1 MAEEK
6 KHAGHAHHAKPV
18 KPVRPAGED
27 KEFQHLVRVFN
38 TDLKGEKQVLFAL
51 TKIKGVSI
59 MLSNAICRKANV
71 PLAKKAGYL
80 SPAEVKALEGVVSD
94 PLKAGLPEWMANRR
108 KDYET
113 GEDKHILAG
122 NLDFTREMDIKRMK
136 KTKSY
141 VGLRHQWGLPV
152 RGQKTKSNF
161 RRNKGKG
168 SLGVQK
174 KKGKAGRV

>member
-1 MAEEK
+1 MAETEK
-6 KHAGHAHHAKPV
+6 KKMN
-18 KPVRPAGED
+18 PADD
-27 KEFQHLVRVFN
+27 KEFKHLVRIAN
-38 TDLKGEKQVLFAL
+38 TDVKGSKQVLYAL
-51 TKIKGVSI
+51 TKTKGVSI
-59 MLSNAICRKANV
+59 MLANAICRKAKV
-71 PLAKKAGYL
+71 SLTKKAGYL
-80 SPAEVKALEGVVSD
+80 SDSEIKALESVIAN
-94 PLKAGLPEWMANRR
+94 PLKAGIPVWMANRR
-108 KDYET
+108 KDYES
-113 GEDKHILAG
+113 GEDKHVMIS
-122 NLDFTREMDIKRMK
+122 NLDFTREMDIKRKK